1 MNDQVDRMAAMYAP
15 ESRSDG
21 IRVPPQSVEAEQAV
35 LGALMIREG
44 SWPLVSDMLDDS
56 DFYRR
61 EHQLI
66 WRAIKELADKRQPFD
81 ALTVGDWFDSN
92 GMGEM
97 VDNGAYV
104 AEIASTTPSAANV
117 RAYAEIVRDKSV
129 LRKLIEVGTSIAND
143 GFQPDGRGSDEIL
156 NSATQMLTGIHR
168 AQSGGLELASDE
180 IGEWY
185 EEFCDQYQNG
195 SDMTGMPTPWQEF
208 NNVTHGLQPS
218 TLYLIAARPSMGK
231 SVFGLNLSLFSSLRG
246 VTTGLFS
253 LEMSKRDCLHRNM
266 ASLGRIPHSWVI
278 APTQTADDEY
288 TIRMTPAIRQLQ
300 GAKLYIDDTASI
312 NVRQFEARARRMH
325 MRTPLQLLVVDHIHD
340 FEIDA
345 KQARFEYGRIVQV
358 AKNLAKEWKIPVV
371 LLAQLN
377 RNVAGRSDKRPTL
390 TDLRESGELEQ
401 KADVIAFLHREDY
414 YDTPDSR
421 THLQGVVELHIAK
434 GRNIRSGERINLK
447 NRFDQMRLEDWEG
460 DLPYAPKPEKSER
473 RFGARKM
480 PGS

>member
-1 MNDQVDRMAAMYAP
+1 MNEQVDRLAALY
-15 ESRSDG
+15 SRSESVR
-21 IRVPPQSVEAEQAV
+21 IPPQSVEAEQAV

-44 SWPLVSDMLDDS
+44 AWPLVSDMLDES

-66 WRAIKELADKRQPFD
+66 WRAIKELAERRQPFD

-92 GMGEM
+92 GLAEH
-97 VDNGAYV
+97 VENGAYV
-104 AEIASTTPSAANV
+104 TEIASTTPSAANV
-117 RAYAEIVRDKSV
+117 RAYSEIVRDKSV
-129 LRKLIEVGTSIAND
+129 LRKLIEAGTTITND
-143 GFQPDGRGSDEIL
+143 AFQPEGRTSDDIL
-156 NSATQMLTGIHR
+156 NSATQALSGIHR

-180 IGEWY
+180 IAGWY
-185 EEFCDQYQNG
+185 AEFCEQYENG
-195 SDMTGMPTPWQEF
+195 TEMTGMPTPWHDF
-208 NNVTHGLQPS
+208 NEVTHGLQPS

-231 SVFGLNLSLFSSLRG
+231 SVFGLNLSLFSALRG

-253 LEMSKRDCLHRNM
+253 LEMSKRDCLHRNL
-266 ASLGRIPHSWVI
+266 ASLARIPHSWVI
-278 APTQTADDEY
+278 APTHAGDDDC
-288 TIRMTPAIRQLQ
+288 TIRMTPALRQLRE
-300 GAKLYIDDTASI
+300 AKLYIDDTASI

-340 FEIDA
+340 FDIDA

-377 RNVAGRSDKRPTL
+377 RNVAGRADKRPTL

-434 GRNIRSGERINLK
+434 GRNIRAGERINLK

-460 DLPYAPKPEKSER
+460 DLPYAPKLEKPER
-473 RFGARKM
+473 RFGRKHD
-480 PGS
+480 

>member
-1 MNDQVDRMAAMYAP
+1 MNEQIDRLAALYARS
-15 ESRSDG
+15 ES
-21 IRVPPQSVEAEQAV
+21 IRIPPQSVEAEQAV

-44 SWPLVSDMLDDS
+44 AWPLVSDMLDEA
-56 DFYRR
+56 DFYRH

-66 WRAIKELADKRQPFD
+66 WRAIKELAERRQPFD

-92 GMGEM
+92 GLAEH
-97 VDNGAYV
+97 VENGAYV
-104 AEIASTTPSAANV
+104 TEIASTTPSAANV

-129 LRKLIEVGTSIAND
+129 LRKLIEAGITITND
-143 GFQPDGRGSDEIL
+143 AFQPEGRTSDDIL
-156 NSATQMLTGIHR
+156 NSATQALSGIHR

-180 IGEWY
+180 IAGWY
-185 EEFCDQYQNG
+185 AEFCEQYENG
-195 SDMTGMPTPWQEF
+195 TEMTGMPTPWHDF
-208 NNVTHGLQPS
+208 NEVTHGLQPS

-231 SVFGLNLSLFSSLRG
+231 SVFGLNLSLFSALRG

-253 LEMSKRDCLHRNM
+253 LEMSKRDCLHRNL
-266 ASLGRIPHSWVI
+266 ASLARIPHTWVI
-278 APTQTADDEY
+278 APTHAGDDDC
-288 TIRMTPAIRQLQ
+288 TIRMTPALRQLRE
-300 GAKLYIDDTASI
+300 AKLYIDDTASI

-340 FEIDA
+340 FDIDA

-377 RNVAGRSDKRPTL
+377 RNVAGRADKRPTL

-434 GRNIRSGERINLK
+434 GRNIRAGERVNLK

-460 DLPYAPKPEKSER
+460 DLPYAPKPEKAER
-473 RFGARKM
+473 RFGRKHD
-480 PGS
+480 